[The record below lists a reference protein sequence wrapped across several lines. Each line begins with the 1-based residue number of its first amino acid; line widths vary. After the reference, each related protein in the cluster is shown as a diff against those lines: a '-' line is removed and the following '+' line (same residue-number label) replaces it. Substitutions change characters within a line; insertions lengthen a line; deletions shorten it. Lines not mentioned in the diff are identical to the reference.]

1 MWSIRS
7 AGTECT
13 HKRDVRRPRLPA
25 EGLDEADDV
34 RHIDG
39 GSNRRGAGVGAGV
52 GPTSSPR
59 IRPRRGV
66 SGPGCGSRSQ
76 AGSVVLPRD
85 PHDPHDPPRI
95 PNLAMW
101 ARSGRGIP
109 TRATHFD
116 QTRVALVPARSRL
129 ERTRRGWRQILTVRR
144 LTPTRDCRARAP
156 MSYLATHRG
165 VEAGRL
171 VGKNLDSD
179 AGSGTGSH
187 NERQCARATKITA
200 NCA

>member
-1 MWSIRS
+1 VMC
-7 AGTECT
+7 ED
-13 HKRDVRRPRLPA
+13 RDSLRKVSTRPTTYATLMEVAIGVAPA
-25 EGLDEADDV
+25 LARPHHHAFG
-34 RHIDG
+34 RDG
-39 GSNRRGAGVGAGV
+39 GSQAQGAGPVHRLEASYSPVIHTIHHEFLTWQCGPGLGGASQHG
-52 GPTSSPR
+52 
-59 IRPRRGV
+59 RPISIKPGWPWSLRGLGW
-66 SGPGCGSRSQ
+66 SGP
-76 AGSVVLPRD
+76 
-85 PHDPHDPPRI
+85 
-95 PNLAMW
+95 
-101 ARSGRGIP
+101 
-109 TRATHFD
+109 
-116 QTRVALVPARSRL
+116 RVALVPARSRL